1 MAKKVA
7 RKRDWLVE
15 GAGLLRRTLDAVAP
29 TPGGGPPPAIR
40 TLRTWLGVLIAV
52 VAGLLVGGAV
62 GLLGVLAWQA
72 LPDAPLFLLGLVV
85 GVAVGFGISI
95 AAALAVTFGRRRGFG
110 KLILLPL
117 VAVAAPFLLLG
128 TAWDALSGR
137 RKKRARA

>member
-1 MAKKVA
+1 MTKK
-7 RKRDWLVE
+7 KHDWLVE

-29 TPGGGPPPAIR
+29 PPDGGPPPAIR

-52 VAGLLVGGAV
+52 VGGLFVGGAV
-62 GLLGVLAWQA
+62 GLLGVLAWHQ
-72 LPDAPLFLLGLVV
+72 LPDAPLFLLGLTV

-95 AAALAVTFGRRRGFG
+95 AAALAVSFGRRKGFG
-110 KLILLPL
+110 KLVLLPL

-137 RKKRARA
+137 RPRRARSRS